1 MINYIQE
8 DITALDGDCI
18 VNAANEQLL
27 PGSGVCGAIHTAAGP
42 ELAEECLR
50 VGYCGVGEARITG
63 AYNITNVRHI
73 IHTVGPVWRGGR
85 QGEEQY
91 LANCYE
97 KTLLLASH
105 HHIRTIAFPNIST
118 GIFGFP
124 KNTAARIAVDT
135 VKNFQPSGSKLDR
148 VTFCCFDDENTA
160 IYKTLLG

>member
-8 DITALDGDCI
+8 DITTLDGDCI

-27 PGSGVCGAIHTAAGP
+27 PGSGVCGAIHAAAGP

-50 VGYCGVGEARITG
+50 IGHCGVGEARITG

-73 IHTVGPVWRGGR
+73 IHTVGPVWRDGR

-124 KNTAARIAVDT
+124 KDTAARIAVDT

-148 VTFCCFDDENTA
+148 VTFCYFDDEN
-160 IYKTLLG
+160 